1 MPLARRQATCLTAN
15 AFRIDRALQQ
25 LYFSHALLR
34 PFSTRH
40 RTQHIAS
47 AEALNHSASIDP
59 ATAIEA
65 DDVSSEPDGY
75 DAEEDRLE
83 SHQILAQALAALRR
97 KNRGTEHT
105 SFRKVNTTKLW
116 RCYSIG
122 SEPKKTTPDQNKS
135 NIIKTISSP
144 SRSGTRWL
152 RLTKALEKSPAEIP
166 QKRIAAK
173 ETSKGTPFQKFKRS
187 LPAFDHLFD
196 SVDEIPGGRT
206 AGLSASTSENLAA
219 ILDYKGYPV
228 KLRREEALKAES
240 LSTPWMTKYDGLDGL
255 QAYVL

>member
-34 PFSTRH
+34 PSSTCH
-40 RTQHIAS
+40 RAQHTAS
-47 AEALNHSASIDP
+47 AESLNHSASIDP

-75 DAEEDRLE
+75 DAEEDKLE

-97 KNRGTEHT
+97 KNRGTEYT
-105 SFRKVNTTKLW
+105 SFRRVDTTKIL
-116 RCYSIG
+116 RYSIG
-122 SEPKKTTPDQNKS
+122 SEPKRTTPNQDKS
-135 NIIKTISSP
+135 NIIKTISFP
-144 SRSGTRWL
+144 SRSGTRTL
-152 RLTKALEKSPAEIP
+152 ILTRASEKSPAEIP
-166 QKRIAAK
+166 QKRKASK

-196 SVDEIPGGRT
+196 SADEIPCGRT
-206 AGLSASTSENLAA
+206 AELSASTSDDLAA

-240 LSTPWMTKYDGLDGL
+240 LSTPWVTKYDGLDRL
-255 QAYVL
+255 QSYVL